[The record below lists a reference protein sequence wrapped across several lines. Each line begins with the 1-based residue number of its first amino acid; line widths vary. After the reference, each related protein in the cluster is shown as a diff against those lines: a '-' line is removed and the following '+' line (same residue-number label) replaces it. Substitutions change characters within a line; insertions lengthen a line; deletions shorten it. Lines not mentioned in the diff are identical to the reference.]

1 MATKYLS
8 FTTDVGTELV
18 NAGAISFVV
27 LQSATE
33 VRMYEL
39 TGAKHFK
46 LTITGGTQDFIDSI
60 NASLKQAAQTSWHKA
75 VVPVLNE
82 GVTSVTSIAVA

>member
-1 MATKYLS
+1 MAKYLS
-8 FTTDVGTELV
+8 ITTAVGEEYV

-33 VRMYEL
+33 VRLYEL

-46 LTITGGTQDFIDSI
+46 ITTVGATQAYVDSI
-60 NASLKQAAQTSWHKA
+60 NAALKSAAETSWTNA
-75 VVPVLNE
+75 IIPVTKT
-82 GVTSVTSIAVA
+82 GVTTLTSITVV